1 MYMPTLEVRIDVS
14 TDGET
19 RRIIADG
26 KRYPDG
32 TYRWE
37 VVSEEPPSELLK
49 AFERHLLEAP
59 GNPLPFG
66 SWGYAVGS
74 TRYQVGFT
82 SL

>member
-1 MYMPTLEVRIDVS
+1 MPILEVRIDIS
-14 TDGET
+14 TDGES
-19 RRIIADG
+19 RRTIADG
-26 KRYPDG
+26 KRHPDG

-49 AFERHLLEAP
+49 AFDRWLMETELRH
-59 GNPLPFG
+59 G